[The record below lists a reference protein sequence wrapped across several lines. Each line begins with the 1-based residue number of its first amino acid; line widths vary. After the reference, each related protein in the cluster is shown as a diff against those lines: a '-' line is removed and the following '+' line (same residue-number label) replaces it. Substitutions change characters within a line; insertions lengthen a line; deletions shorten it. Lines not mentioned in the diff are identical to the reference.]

1 MRTFKI
7 MRVVEYS
14 QFFSDRDSIDIVE
27 VLKRYNR
34 IDLIKTAAIL
44 SLRFGNWKYPD
55 SQDVFF
61 SSQSSKYIPEFQGYL
76 NSYLKKIE
84 FGRGQQIIFSTYRTG
99 LELWRL
105 IFSIRPEEFTST
117 LCEEDY
123 EYTLFKV
130 ILVLNEKVM
139 NYNYSFSKTVDD
151 GNALLFL
158 NNFITN
164 DCNNIDYTSIL
175 SSQIFYFSQLMDFIP
190 QNDILVKASNE
201 LFLKWGISSW
211 KYYFGT
217 IVLLAHYTN
226 EYFRTGEKG
235 VPIIDTSVLSRND
248 EIGCFSQALVEN
260 LSIDVNEYIHY
271 DQEKEDNN
279 DGENVDYRIFR
290 AKPFVKLDNH
300 KYVVTN
306 NQLLCERLFNS
317 LYFDFYPFING
328 KPGSIGNFDYK
339 RDFVEK
345 YLLKKTML
353 KCFDRKVYTY
363 PSSEDNTLIEE
374 PNEPDFYA
382 RKCSKIFLFE
392 CKAIKMN
399 GNIRDKGDFDVMLE
413 NLYQKLVI
421 NSRRLDTNKENDK
434 LKPIGI
440 GQLVK
445 HIDAIE
451 EDNFKWDKNIPNSVC
466 YYPILVLE
474 DIRLLQPGFINVLNT
489 WLPNVVGLFDK
500 LELSDIAC
508 MPILAVSINTLY
520 LHSDMIKQRGLDH
533 LIAEFLKENS
543 KQKTDGSYKLDE
555 FADFDA
561 FLNHFSYNKEKE
573 MKMFI
578 DEILQ
583 SDKY

>member
-345 YLLKKTML
+345 YLFKKTML
-353 KCFDRKVYTY
+353 KCFDRKVYTLN
-363 PSSEDNTLIEE
+363 SATL
-374 PNEPDFYA
+374 
-382 RKCSKIFLFE
+382 
-392 CKAIKMN
+392 
-399 GNIRDKGDFDVMLE
+399 
-413 NLYQKLVI
+413 
-421 NSRRLDTNKENDK
+421 
-434 LKPIGI
+434 
-440 GQLVK
+440 
-445 HIDAIE
+445 
-451 EDNFKWDKNIPNSVC
+451 
-466 YYPILVLE
+466 
-474 DIRLLQPGFINVLNT
+474 
-489 WLPNVVGLFDK
+489 
-500 LELSDIAC
+500 
-508 MPILAVSINTLY
+508 
-520 LHSDMIKQRGLDH
+520 
-533 LIAEFLKENS
+533 
-543 KQKTDGSYKLDE
+543 
-555 FADFDA
+555 
-561 FLNHFSYNKEKE
+561 
-573 MKMFI
+573 
-578 DEILQ
+578 
-583 SDKY
+583 